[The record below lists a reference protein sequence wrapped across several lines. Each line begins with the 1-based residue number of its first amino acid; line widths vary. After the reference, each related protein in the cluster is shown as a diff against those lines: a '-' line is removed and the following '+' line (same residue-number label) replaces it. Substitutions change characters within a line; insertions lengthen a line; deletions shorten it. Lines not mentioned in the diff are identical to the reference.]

1 MKINKRTAIII
12 LVVLLTFGFSA
23 LASAKD
29 ASLEKTI
36 PVLEGKINVNTATA
50 KELKLLPG
58 IGEKTAANVIE
69 YRTQNGNHTETT
81 SLLKVKGIGKKTLE
95 KINEFIIFKGET
107 TLAKRKSVKEL

>member
-1 MKINKRTAIII
+1 MKTNKSTAVI
-12 LVVLLTFGFSA
+12 VTVLLIFGLSA

-29 ASLEKTI
+29 TSPGKTI
-36 PVLEGKINVNTATA
+36 PVLEGKININTATA

-69 YRTQNGNHTETT
+69 YRTQNGNYTEPT

-95 KINEFIIFKGET
+95 KTKEYIIFEAET
-107 TLAKRKSVKEL
+107 TLTKKKPVAEL